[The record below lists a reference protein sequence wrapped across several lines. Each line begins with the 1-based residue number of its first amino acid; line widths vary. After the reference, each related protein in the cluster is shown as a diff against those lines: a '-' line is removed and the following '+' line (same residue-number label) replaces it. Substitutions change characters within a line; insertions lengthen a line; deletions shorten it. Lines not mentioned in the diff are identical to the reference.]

1 MNEVRCSNC
10 NGCGKER
17 DSISLVTG
25 EVKYR
30 TCSVCSGT
38 GFVDVELVHYT
49 TSPDLSLEKACNLIQ
64 YYGKPIEL
72 CIAGDHDFTII
83 FKNGDKYR
91 LGGFTV
97 GYRGTGP
104 DYTKKLLDA
113 AGYGISID
121 EIAEMKPPVN
131 FTSIVIEAPTVEE
144 AKKKVSEIAS
154 TDKSFISSEVIEDG
168 TSKTINGLERS
179 KEAAMERAKNHIPKG
194 SRIIK
199 ETVCLE
205 AKEGKV
211 TVEANSESEAIVI
224 ARKQIPSDYYATI
237 RKTVCLKPKS
247 EGFFGLRPKPGK
259 YEINWDREWLV
270 SIEFQPLPAVRVNF
284 RK

>member
-1 MNEVRCSNC
+1 MDEVKCSNC
-10 NGCGKER
+10 NGSGKER

-30 TCSVCSGT
+30 TCPVCSGT
-38 GFVDVELVHYT
+38 GFVDAELVHYT
-49 TSPDLSLEKACNLIQ
+49 TLPDLSFEKACNLIQ

-121 EIAEMKPPVN
+121 EIAEMKPPVT
-131 FTSIVIEAPTVEE
+131 FTSIVIEAPTIEE
-144 AKKKVSEIAS
+144 VQKKASEITS

-168 TSKTINGLERS
+168 ASKTIFYRERS
-179 KEAAMERAKNHIPKG
+179 KEAAIERAKNIIPKG
-194 SRIIK
+194 SKIIK
-199 ETVCLE
+199 ESVCLE

-211 TVEANSESEAIVI
+211 TVKANSESEAV
-224 ARKQIPSDYYATI
+224 ALAHLQLPSDWQAMI

-247 EGFFGLRPKPGK
+247 EGFFGLRPKPGE
-259 YEINWDREWLV
+259 YEISWDREWKV

-284 RK
+284 KK